1 MACTHFTPSD
11 LTCYVYVLAT
21 KFLDIDSMRLSF
33 TITLVTIGVKTH

>member
-21 KFLDIDSMRLSF
+21 KFRDIDFMRQSG

>member
-11 LTCYVYVLAT
+11 LTCYVHVLAT
-21 KFLDIDSMRLSF
+21 KFREIDSMRPSC